1 MKKTTKK
8 DRRNGLF
15 TTLAVRKH
23 ALMEYGIC
31 TLSAIALRKENRHG
45 SEMVSQL
52 LYNETYTV
60 LDKTKEWVLV
70 RTGHGLSTFQEDDP
84 SPRSGTYPYDGWIQ
98 AKQFCEISEEDYFAL
113 KAKRPFLINKPVV
126 KYQGK
131 ILSMGTPLYEPH
143 SDAVEMPTKF
153 HPEMMVDYAKLLLDA
168 PYLWGGRTVM
178 GIDCSG
184 FVQICARLAGL
195 ILPRDSSQQVR
206 EGDLVYFLQET
217 QPGDLAFFGEE
228 DGHITHVGIV
238 MGNEQII
245 HCSGQVRI
253 DYLDQTGIFNKEQ
266 GEHTHFLQVIKRM
279 K

>member
-1 MKKTTKK
+1 M
-8 DRRNGLF
+8 N
-15 TTLAVRKH
+15 
-23 ALMEYGIC
+23 YGIC
-31 TLSAIALRKENRHG
+31 NLSAIALRKEARHG

-60 LDKTKEWVLV
+60 LDRAQEWVLV
-70 RTGHGLSTFQEDDP
+70 QSDFDRYQ
-84 SPRSGTYPYDGWIQ
+84 GWIQ
-98 AKQFCEISEEDYFAL
+98 AKQFAEIGEEDYKAL
-113 KAKRPFLINKPVV
+113 KDKRLYLTNKPVV
-126 KYQGK
+126 ECGGQF
-131 ILSMGTPLYEPH
+131 LSMGTPLFEPH
-143 SDAVEMPTKF
+143 PDAVEMPAQF
-153 HPEMMVDYAKLLLDA
+153 QPEMMVGYAKMLLGA

-184 FVQICARLAGL
+184 MVQVCARLSGL
-195 ILPRDSSQQVR
+195 LLPRDSSQQVK

-217 QPGDLAFFGEE
+217 LPGDLAFFGEE

-253 DYLDQTGIFNKEQ
+253 DYLDQTGIFNKERN
-266 GEHTHFLQVIKRM
+266 EHTHRLQVIKRI